1 MNKKII
7 TGLLFCLI
15 AYPAQSEITNKLL
28 KNATILTGS
37 ESIVYNSTPLTN
49 KNELLKL
56 KEDLKSK
63 KKYLKVLG
71 PRLAKN
77 NSKPRPKH
85 RFKGSAEEIY
95 NNYVESVVFIG
106 NEKKNGS
113 GTGFVINHKGQKIV
127 TNWHVVEGAEN
138 VRVWLKP
145 KDIKGEAYL
154 INNTDSYNG
163 KVIKINKEKDLA
175 LIEVK
180 GLSKNITGV
189 PFGKFDDV
197 KIGETVF
204 AIGHPG
210 DLIWSFNSG
219 MVSQLRSNHKWKY
232 KNSSHFADVI
242 QTQTPIN
249 PGNSGGPLFNKNKK
263 LVGVNTF
270 TATGENLNFAVSV
283 DDLILFLKEPT
294 KKKEKSKYIQKKKKQ
309 PTWITKKNKK
319 KPASTINK
327 KYPNAEKIDLNKN
340 GITDAWFVDEDKNGT
355 KDTVLIDQNE
365 DGIIEVVGFDDN
377 EDKNFEIFF
386 YDDDLD
392 GNADR
397 AEIDQN
403 EDGVPEKM
411 AYDYDQDGEW
421 DKYEDI
427 S

>member
-1 MNKKII
+1 M
-7 TGLLFCLI
+7 
-15 AYPAQSEITNKLL
+15 
-28 KNATILTGS
+28 
-37 ESIVYNSTPLTN
+37 
-49 KNELLKL
+49 
-56 KEDLKSK
+56 
-63 KKYLKVLG
+63 
-71 PRLAKN
+71 
-77 NSKPRPKH
+77 
-85 RFKGSAEEIY
+85 
-95 NNYVESVVFIG
+95 
-106 NEKKNGS
+106 
-113 GTGFVINHKGQKIV
+113 
-127 TNWHVVEGAEN
+127 
-138 VRVWLKP
+138 
-145 KDIKGEAYL
+145 
-154 INNTDSYNG
+154 
-163 KVIKINKEKDLA
+163 
-175 LIEVK
+175 
-180 GLSKNITGV
+180 SKNITGV

-319 KPASTINK
+319 KPARAINK
-327 KYPNAEKIDLNKN
+327 KYPNAKKVDLNKN
-340 GITDAWFVDEDKNGT
+340 GITDAWVVDEDKNGT